1 MMDKF
6 SKMIWAFAVVMVAI
20 MIGCSEDGAKSQKQ
34 QQTQQQE
41 QQLEQRRGQQQVE
54 KIKVDETKLLMEEFS
69 IETDEKKL
77 DSLVELKVKKKM
89 EKDSFRL
96 YVSEVKKYNDS
107 LDQIKGNR
115 LPHKPDPEVLFRKMM
130 KECLKKGMCN

>member
-1 MMDKF
+1 MASKLA
-6 SKMIWAFAVVMVAI
+6 KMILAFAVTTAM
-20 MIGCSEDGAKSQKQ
+20 MIGCSENGEKSQKQ
-34 QQTQQQE
+34 QQE
-41 QQLEQRRGQQQVE
+41 KRLIEKAKVE
-54 KIKVDETKLLMEEFS
+54 EAKLLTEEFP

-96 YVSEVKKYNDS
+96 YVTEVKKYNDS
-107 LDQIKGNR
+107 LDQIKGNQS
-115 LPHKPDPEVLFRKMM
+115 PHKPDPEILFRKMM

>member
-1 MMDKF
+1 MVSKF
-6 SKMIWAFAVVMVAI
+6 SKMILAFAVVAAAM
-20 MIGCSEDGAKSQKQ
+20 MTGCSENGGKSQKQ
-34 QQTQQQE
+34 QQEQQQI
-41 QQLEQRRGQQQVE
+41 E
-54 KIKVDETKLLMEEFS
+54 KIKVDETKLLKEEFS

>member
-1 MMDKF
+1 MA
-6 SKMIWAFAVVMVAI
+6 SKLAKIILAFAVATTTMA
-20 MIGCSEDGAKSQKQ
+20 GCTENGEKSQKQ
-34 QQTQQQE
+34 QQ
-41 QQLEQRRGQQQVE
+41 E
-54 KIKVDETKLLMEEFS
+54 KRLIEKAKVDEAKLLTEEFP

-96 YVSEVKKYNDS
+96 YVTEVKKYNDS
-107 LDQIKGNR
+107 LDQIKGNQS
-115 LPHKPDPEVLFRKMM
+115 PHKPDPEILFRKMM

>member
-1 MMDKF
+1 MASKLA
-6 SKMIWAFAVVMVAI
+6 KMILAFAVTTITMA
-20 MIGCSEDGAKSQKQ
+20 GCTENGEKSQKQ
-34 QQTQQQE
+34 QQ
-41 QQLEQRRGQQQVE
+41 E
-54 KIKVDETKLLMEEFS
+54 KRLIEKAKVDEAKLLTEEFL

-96 YVSEVKKYNDS
+96 YVTEVKKYNDS
-107 LDQIKGNR
+107 LDQIKGNQS
-115 LPHKPDPEVLFRKMM
+115 PHKPDPEILFRKMM